1 MRTREQIREAAQR
14 VADILLERDDIGKL
28 PLPTA
33 AKRYARRKGLAAMK
47 RQPAEFKRV
56 NAMLMNPGKPDK
68 WKNYDVGSSTAGA
81 KGKVPHS
88 MK

>member
-14 VADILLERDDIGKL
+14 VANILLERDDIGSL
-28 PLPTA
+28 PLPAA
-33 AKRYARRKGLAAMK
+33 AKRYARRKGLAAMQ

-68 WKNYDVGSSTAGA
+68 WKNFDVGASTSGA
-81 KGKVPHS
+81 TGKVQHA